1 MPTITLEEHG
11 PPIVGVLSGT
21 LHRAAR
27 QPKLARRMDK
37 MRGTLALKSTVDPQA
52 ATITFDRGNI
62 HITHGARPDA
72 DMTISADLNTMGRPG
87 APKPKVSGAM
97 RHLGFAMGVAKVL
110 EPPVP
115 GGWQGA
121 VDEFWQW
128 ASNKSGRPDQLRVV
142 CTDDDAERIVGAP
155 GGSTIEI
162 HGPAW
167 VLEAV
172 FTGGDHLG
180 AAMIEQRLQMVAPF
194 PVSSPFIG
202 LATRRMLG
210 EQ

>member
-1 MPTITLEEHG
+1 
-11 PPIVGVLSGT
+11 
-21 LHRAAR
+21 
-27 QPKLARRMDK
+27 
-37 MRGTLALKSTVDPQA
+37 MRGSVALKSTVDPQA
-52 ATITFDRGNI
+52 ATITFNRGEI
-62 HITHGARPDA
+62 SVVHGVRPDA
-72 DMTISADLNTMGRPG
+72 DMVISADLNTMGRPG
-87 APKPKVSGAM
+87 SPKPKVTGAM
-97 RHLGFAMGVAKVL
+97 RHLGFAMGVSKVL
-110 EPPVP
+110 EPPVV

-121 VDEFWQW
+121 VDEFWEW
-128 ASNKSGRPDQLRVV
+128 AADKAGRPDLLRVV
-142 CTDDDAERIVGAP
+142 CTDDDSERVVGSP

-194 PVSSPFIG
+194 PVFSPFIG